1 MMQFSYKNEHSRMLI
16 VRCIGEKNF
25 FVEKV
30 ILPFEVIAF
39 EAPKDAIE
47 DALTVESPQDILD
60 CIMLTLKRN
69 SQYHRI
75 CARHSKEVLDLLY
88 GVDKNNNVVEINA
101 GALDDDYLTDPKK
114 WIDYTELPD
123 SGKVQTGNV
132 EIKTDNIGLFTED
145 ELVAK
150 GYQLT
155 DTGWVKA

>member
-1 MMQFSYKNEHSRMLI
+1 MSDFSSHALNNLRDS
-16 VRCIGEKNF
+16 
-25 FVEKV
+25 
-30 ILPFEVIAF
+30 
-39 EAPKDAIE
+39 IE
-47 DALTVESPQDILD
+47 DALTSDSPQDILD

-69 SQYHRI
+69 SQYHRV

-88 GVDKNNNVVEINA
+88 GVDKKNNVVEINA
-101 GALDDDYLTDPKK
+101 AALSDDYLTDPKK

-123 SGKVQTGNV
+123 NHIETVIGNTGSMS
-132 EIKTDNIGLFTED
+132 EE

>member
-1 MMQFSYKNEHSRMLI
+1 MVLDEQLDIKRDSRYHGESNSLRPEQMIEEFSSPSLNNL
-16 VRCIGEKNF
+16 
-25 FVEKV
+25 
-30 ILPFEVIAF
+30 
-39 EAPKDAIE
+39 KDSIE
-47 DALTVESPQDILD
+47 DALTSESPQDILD

-101 GALDDDYLTDPKK
+101 GALSDDYLTDPKK
-114 WIDYTELPD
+114 WVDYTGLPD
-123 SGKVQTGNV
+123 SGKVQT
-132 EIKTDNIGLFTED
+132 ESENIGLFTED

>member
-1 MMQFSYKNEHSRMLI
+1 MVLDEQLDIKRDSRYYGESNSLRPEQMIEEFSSPSLNNL
-16 VRCIGEKNF
+16 
-25 FVEKV
+25 
-30 ILPFEVIAF
+30 
-39 EAPKDAIE
+39 KDSIE
-47 DALTVESPQDILD
+47 DALTSETPQDILD

-88 GVDKNNNVVEINA
+88 GVDKSKNVVELNVSA
-101 GALDDDYLTDPKK
+101 EDDHSWITDSKR

-123 SGKVQTGNV
+123 SGKVKTGNV
-132 EIKTDNIGLFTED
+132 EINTENTGMFTED

-155 DTGWVKA
+155 DSGWVKA

>member
-1 MMQFSYKNEHSRMLI
+1 MVLDEQLDIKRDSRYHGKSNSLRPEQMIEEFSSPSLNNL
-16 VRCIGEKNF
+16 
-25 FVEKV
+25 
-30 ILPFEVIAF
+30 
-39 EAPKDAIE
+39 KDSIE
-47 DALTVESPQDILD
+47 DALTSESPQDILD

-114 WIDYTELPD
+114 WIDYIELPD
-123 SGKVQTGNV
+123 SGKVQT
-132 EIKTDNIGLFTED
+132 ESENIGLFTED

>member
-1 MMQFSYKNEHSRMLI
+1 MIDEFSSPSLNNL
-16 VRCIGEKNF
+16 
-25 FVEKV
+25 
-30 ILPFEVIAF
+30 
-39 EAPKDAIE
+39 KDSIE

-69 SQYHRI
+69 SQYHRV

-88 GVDKNNNVVEINA
+88 GVDKKNNVVEINA

-123 SGKVQTGNV
+123 IEVTAAENTGV
-132 EIKTDNIGLFTED
+132 LDED
-145 ELVAK
+145 ELIAN

>member
-1 MMQFSYKNEHSRMLI
+1 MIEEFSSPSLNNL
-16 VRCIGEKNF
+16 
-25 FVEKV
+25 
-30 ILPFEVIAF
+30 
-39 EAPKDAIE
+39 KDSIE
-47 DALTVESPQDILD
+47 DALTSESPQDILD

-88 GVDKNNNVVEINA
+88 GVDKSKNVVELNA
-101 GALDDDYLTDPKK
+101 GAEDDHSWITDSKK
-114 WIDYTELPD
+114 WVDYTELP
-123 SGKVQTGNV
+123 TGNV
-132 EIKTDNIGLFTED
+132 EINTENTGIFTED

>member
-1 MMQFSYKNEHSRMLI
+1 MIDEFSSPSLNNL
-16 VRCIGEKNF
+16 
-25 FVEKV
+25 
-30 ILPFEVIAF
+30 
-39 EAPKDAIE
+39 KDSIE

-88 GVDKNNNVVEINA
+88 GVDKSKNVVEINA
-101 GALDDDYLTDPKK
+101 AAEDDHSWITDSKK

-132 EIKTDNIGLFTED
+132 EINTGLMDED

>member
-1 MMQFSYKNEHSRMLI
+1 MSDFSSHALNNLRDS
-16 VRCIGEKNF
+16 
-25 FVEKV
+25 
-30 ILPFEVIAF
+30 
-39 EAPKDAIE
+39 IE
-47 DALTVESPQDILD
+47 DALTSDSPQDILD

-69 SQYHRI
+69 SQYHRV

-88 GVDKNNNVVEINA
+88 GVDKKNNVVEINA
-101 GALDDDYLTDPKK
+101 AALSDDYLTDPKK

-123 SGKVQTGNV
+123 NHIETVIG
-132 EIKTDNIGLFTED
+132 NIGSMSED

>member
-1 MMQFSYKNEHSRMLI
+1 MVLDEQLDIERNSRYYGKSNSLRPEQMIEEFSSPSLNNL
-16 VRCIGEKNF
+16 
-25 FVEKV
+25 
-30 ILPFEVIAF
+30 
-39 EAPKDAIE
+39 KDSIE
-47 DALTVESPQDILD
+47 DALTSESPQDILD

-88 GVDKNNNVVEINA
+88 GVDKSKNVVELNA
-101 GALDDDYLTDPKK
+101 AAEDDHSWITDSKK

-132 EIKTDNIGLFTED
+132 EINTENIGLFTED

>member
-1 MMQFSYKNEHSRMLI
+1 MIEEFSSPSLNNL
-16 VRCIGEKNF
+16 
-25 FVEKV
+25 
-30 ILPFEVIAF
+30 
-39 EAPKDAIE
+39 KDAIE
-47 DALTVESPQDILD
+47 DALTDESPQDILD

-101 GALDDDYLTDPKK
+101 GALSDDYLTDPKK

-123 SGKVQTGNV
+123 SGKVQT
-132 EIKTDNIGLFTED
+132 EPENIGLLDED
-145 ELVAK
+145 ELIAN

>member
-1 MMQFSYKNEHSRMLI
+1 MIEEFSSPSLNNL
-16 VRCIGEKNF
+16 
-25 FVEKV
+25 
-30 ILPFEVIAF
+30 
-39 EAPKDAIE
+39 KDSIE
-47 DALTVESPQDILD
+47 DALTVETPQDILD

-88 GVDKNNNVVEINA
+88 GVDKKNNVVEINA

-114 WIDYTELPD
+114 WVDYTELPD
-123 SGKVQTGNV
+123 GNV
-132 EIKTDNIGLFTED
+132 DIVASATDVMSED
-145 ELVAK
+145 ELVAN

>member
-1 MMQFSYKNEHSRMLI
+1 MIEEFSSPSLNNL
-16 VRCIGEKNF
+16 
-25 FVEKV
+25 
-30 ILPFEVIAF
+30 
-39 EAPKDAIE
+39 KDSIE
-47 DALTVESPQDILD
+47 DALTSESPQDILD

-88 GVDKNNNVVEINA
+88 GVDKSNNVVEINA
-101 GALDDDYLTDPKK
+101 GALSDDYLTDPKK

-123 SGKVQTGNV
+123 GNV
-132 EIKTDNIGLFTED
+132 DIVASATDAMSED
-145 ELVAK
+145 ELVAN

>member
-1 MMQFSYKNEHSRMLI
+1 MELDEQLDIQRNSRYHGESNSLRPEQMIEEFSSPSLNNL
-16 VRCIGEKNF
+16 
-25 FVEKV
+25 
-30 ILPFEVIAF
+30 
-39 EAPKDAIE
+39 KDSIE
-47 DALTVESPQDILD
+47 DALTSESPQDILD

-101 GALDDDYLTDPKK
+101 GALSDDYLTDPKK

-123 SGKVQTGNV
+123 SGKVQT
-132 EIKTDNIGLFTED
+132 ESENIGLFTED

>member
-1 MMQFSYKNEHSRMLI
+1 MIDEFSSPSLNNL
-16 VRCIGEKNF
+16 
-25 FVEKV
+25 
-30 ILPFEVIAF
+30 
-39 EAPKDAIE
+39 KDSIE

-69 SQYHRI
+69 SQYHRV

-88 GVDKNNNVVEINA
+88 GVDKKNNVVEINA

-114 WIDYTELPD
+114 WIDYTEMPD

-132 EIKTDNIGLFTED
+132 EINVGLLDED
-145 ELVAK
+145 ELIAN